1 MKNKLLLGTAA
12 ALVPCL
18 TNAAGFQLNAQ
29 SATGLGRAFAGDA
42 VMADN
47 AAIVAKNSAAM
58 AYIDQP
64 MLSVGAVYIDSGI
77 DVSNMS
83 YTPVRGDT
91 ETLDDQS
98 LDAGTLVPNLHY
110 VHPIQGSKF
119 TLGATVHS
127 NFGTDVEFDD
137 SFEADEFGGKT
148 ALSSINVGFAVAYE
162 LSEKINLGAGIDVI
176 YGEGEISRQ
185 GLLGV
190 DADGFGLGANV
201 GMTYQVNERNKF
213 GITYRYSPD
222 IDVEGDIWMAG
233 PEAGIADNM
242 SVPLPDTLEFSGWHQ
257 LNEQWAFHYSLQWV
271 NWSEFDSLTSDSYDD
286 SIKEYQWKDA
296 GHVSVG
302 GTYTMSKDVV
312 LRAGYMYDISPTDE
326 LTSLS
331 IPDVNRHW
339 VTVGGTYHFTE
350 DNSVDVGIGFIIGE
364 SQNIDESLTTIPGT
378 SSNITADVSADAV
391 LLGVQYQHRF

>member
-1 MKNKLLLGTAA
+1 MKNRLILGTAA
-12 ALVPCL
+12 ALIPCL

-42 VMADN
+42 VMADS

-58 AYIDQP
+58 AYIEQP
-64 MLSVGAVYIDSGI
+64 TLSVGAIYIDSGI
-77 DVSNMS
+77 DVSNVS
-83 YTPVRGDT
+83 YTPMRGYTD
-91 ETLDDQS
+91 TLDDQS
-98 LDAGTLVPNLHY
+98 LDAGTLVPNIHY
-110 VHPIQGSKF
+110 VHPIEGSKF

-127 NFGTDVEFDD
+127 NFGTDVEFDE

-162 LSEKINLGAGIDVI
+162 LSEKINLGAGLDVI
-176 YGEGEISRQ
+176 YGEGEIHRKD
-185 GLLGV
+185 LLDV

-201 GMTYQVNERNKF
+201 GATYQVNEHNKF
-213 GITYRYSPD
+213 GISYRYSPD
-222 IDVEGDIWMAG
+222 IEVEGDIWMLGSGTA
-233 PEAGIADNM
+233 EKMN
-242 SVPLPDTLEFSGWHQ
+242 VPLPDTLEFSGWHQ
-257 LNEQWAFHYSLQWV
+257 LDEQWAFHYSLQWV

-296 GHVSVG
+296 GHISVG
-302 GTYTMSKDVV
+302 GTYTMSKDIV

-339 VTVGGTYHFTE
+339 LTVGSTYHLTTTS
-350 DNSVDVGIGFIIGE
+350 SVDIGVGLIIGE
-364 SQNIDESLTTIPGT
+364 SQHIDESLDGLSRT
-378 SSNITADVSADAV
+378 NVTADVTADAL

>member
-42 VMADN
+42 VMADS

-58 AYIDQP
+58 AYIEQP
-64 MLSVGAVYIDSGI
+64 TLSVGAIYIDSGI
-77 DVSNMS
+77 DVSNVS
-83 YTPVRGDT
+83 YTPMIGST

-148 ALSSINVGFAVAYE
+148 ALSSINVGLAVAYE
-162 LSEKINLGAGIDVI
+162 LSEKINLGAGLDVI
-176 YGEGEISRQ
+176 YGEGEIHRKN
-185 GLLGV
+185 LLDV
-190 DADGFGLGANV
+190 DADGFGLGANI
-201 GMTYQVNERNKF
+201 GATYQVNENNRF

-222 IDVEGDIWMAG
+222 IEVEGDITKG
-233 PEAGIADNM
+233 GVPADKMN
-242 SVPLPDTLEFSGWHQ
+242 VPLPDTLEFSGWHQ

-339 VTVGGTYHFTE
+339 VTVGGTYHFTD

>member
-42 VMADN
+42 VMADS

-58 AYIDQP
+58 AYIEQP
-64 MLSVGAVYIDSGI
+64 MVSVGAIYIDSGI
-77 DVSNMS
+77 DVSNVN
-83 YTPVRGDT
+83 YTPMIGNT

-148 ALSSINVGFAVAYE
+148 ALSSIHVGLAVAYE
-162 LSEKINLGAGIDVI
+162 LSEKINLGAGLDVI
-176 YGEGEISRQ
+176 YGEGEIHRKN
-185 GLLGV
+185 LLDV
-190 DADGFGLGANV
+190 DADGFGLGANI
-201 GMTYQVNERNKF
+201 GATYQVNENNRF

-222 IDVEGDIWMAG
+222 IEVEGDITKG
-233 PEAGIADNM
+233 GVPADKMN
-242 SVPLPDTLEFSGWHQ
+242 VPLPDTLEFSGWHQ

-331 IPDVNRHW
+331 IPDINRHW
-339 VTVGGTYHFTE
+339 VTVGGTYHFTD

>member
-42 VMADN
+42 VMADS

-58 AYIDQP
+58 AYIEQP
-64 MLSVGAVYIDSGI
+64 TLSVGAIYIDSGI
-77 DVSNMS
+77 DVSNIS
-83 YTPVRGDT
+83 YTPDT
-91 ETLDDQS
+91 GNTTPLSDQE
-98 LDAGTLVPNLHY
+98 LTAGTLVPNIHY
-110 VHPIQGSKF
+110 VHPIQDSKF

-127 NFGTDVEFDD
+127 NFGTDVEFDE

-162 LSEKINLGAGIDVI
+162 LSEKINLGAGLDVI
-176 YGEGEISRQ
+176 YGEGEIARKD
-185 GLLGV
+185 LLSV
-190 DADGFGLGANV
+190 DADGFGLGANI
-201 GMTYQVNERNKF
+201 GATYQVNESNRF
-213 GITYRYSPD
+213 GISYRYSPD
-222 IDVEGDIWMAG
+222 IEVEGDIWMLGSGTA
-233 PEAGIADNM
+233 EKM

-302 GTYTMSKDVV
+302 GTYTMSKDIV

-339 VTVGGTYHFTE
+339 FTVGGTYHLTTTS
-350 DNSVDVGIGFIIGE
+350 SVDLGVGFIVGE
-364 SQNIDESLTTIPGT
+364 SQHVDESLDGLSRT
-378 SSNITADVSADAV
+378 NVTADVTADAL

>member
-1 MKNKLLLGTAA
+1 MKNKLILGTAA
-12 ALVPCL
+12 ALIPCL

-42 VMADN
+42 VMADS

-58 AYIDQP
+58 AYIKQP
-64 MLSVGAVYIDSGI
+64 TLSVGAIYIDSGI
-77 DVSNMS
+77 DVSSVS
-83 YTPVRGDT
+83 YTPMIGDT
-91 ETLDDQS
+91 EMLDDQS
-98 LDAGTLVPNLHY
+98 LDAGTLVPNIHY
-110 VHPIQGSKF
+110 VHPIEGSKF

-127 NFGTDVEFDD
+127 NFGTDVEFDE

-148 ALSSINVGFAVAYE
+148 ALSSINVAFAVAYE
-162 LSEKINLGAGIDVI
+162 LSEKINLGVGLDVI
-176 YGEGEISRQ
+176 YGEGEIYRQ
-185 GLLGV
+185 NLLNV

-201 GMTYQVNERNKF
+201 GATYQVNEHNKF
-213 GITYRYSPD
+213 GISYRYSPD
-222 IDVEGDIWMAG
+222 IEVEGDITKG
-233 PEAGIADNM
+233 GVPADKMN
-242 SVPLPDTLEFSGWHQ
+242 VPLPDTLEFSGWHQ

-302 GTYTMSKDVV
+302 GTYTMSKDIV

-339 VTVGGTYHFTE
+339 LTVGGTYNFT
-350 DNSVDVGIGFIIGE
+350 DASSVDVGVGFIIGE
-364 SQNIDESLTTIPGT
+364 SQDIDENLTTIPGT
-378 SSNITADVSADAV
+378 SSNITADVTADAL

>member
-42 VMADN
+42 VMADS
-47 AAIVAKNSAAM
+47 AEIVAKNSAAM

-64 MLSVGAVYIDSGI
+64 TLSVGAIYIDSGI
-77 DVSNMS
+77 DVSSVS
-83 YTPVRGDT
+83 YTPMIGDT
-91 ETLDDQS
+91 KTLDDQS
-98 LDAGTLVPNLHY
+98 LDAGTLVPNIHY
-110 VHPIQGSKF
+110 VHPIEGSKF

-127 NFGTDVEFDD
+127 NFGTDVEFDN
-137 SFEADEFGGKT
+137 SFEADEFGGKI

-162 LSEKINLGAGIDVI
+162 LSEQINLGAGLDVI
-176 YGEGEISRQ
+176 YGEGEIYRQ
-185 GLLGV
+185 NLLNV

-201 GMTYQVNERNKF
+201 GATYQVNEHNKF
-213 GITYRYSPD
+213 GISYRYSPD
-222 IDVEGDIWMAG
+222 IEVEGDINKG
-233 PEAGIADNM
+233 GVPADKMN
-242 SVPLPDTLEFSGWHQ
+242 VPLPDTLEFSGWHQ

-302 GTYTMSKDVV
+302 GTYTMSKDIV

-339 VTVGGTYHFTE
+339 LTIGGTYNFTE
-350 DNSVDVGIGFIIGE
+350 ASSVDVGVGFIIGE
-364 SQNIDESLTTIPGT
+364 SQDIDENLTTIPGT
-378 SSNITADVSADAV
+378 SSNITADVTADAL

>member
-1 MKNKLLLGTAA
+1 MKNKLFLGTAV

-18 TNAAGFQLNAQ
+18 INAAGFQLNAQ
-29 SATGLGRAFAGDA
+29 SVTGLGRAFAGDA
-42 VMADN
+42 VMADS

-58 AYIDQP
+58 AYIEQP
-64 MLSVGAVYIDSGI
+64 TLSVGAIYVDSGI
-77 DVSNMS
+77 DVSNVS
-83 YTPVRGDT
+83 YTPMIGDT
-91 ETLDDQS
+91 EMLDDQS
-98 LDAGTLVPNLHY
+98 LDAGTLVPNIHY
-110 VHPIQGSKF
+110 VHSIEDSKF
-119 TLGATVHS
+119 TLGVTVHS
-127 NFGTDVEFDD
+127 NFGTDVEFDN

-148 ALSSINVGFAVAYE
+148 ALSSINVCFAVAYE
-162 LSEKINLGAGIDVI
+162 LSEQINLGAGIDVI
-176 YGEGEISRQ
+176 YGEGEIYRQ
-185 GLLGV
+185 NLLNV

-201 GMTYQVNERNKF
+201 GATYQVNEHNKF
-213 GITYRYSPD
+213 GISYRYSPD
-222 IDVEGDIWMAG
+222 IEVEGDITKG
-233 PEAGIADNM
+233 GVPADKMN
-242 SVPLPDTLEFSGWHQ
+242 VPLPDTLEFSGWHQ

-339 VTVGGTYHFTE
+339 LTVGGTYNFT
-350 DNSVDVGIGFIIGE
+350 DASSVDVGVGFIIGE
-364 SQNIDESLTTIPGT
+364 SQDIDENLTTIPGT
-378 SSNITADVSADAV
+378 SSNITADVTADAL

>member
-18 TNAAGFQLNAQ
+18 TNAAGFQLNPQ

-42 VMADN
+42 VMADS

-58 AYIDQP
+58 AYIEQP
-64 MLSVGAVYIDSGI
+64 TLSVGAIYIDSGI
-77 DVSNMS
+77 DVSNVS
-83 YTPVRGDT
+83 YTPMIGNT

-162 LSEKINLGAGIDVI
+162 LSEKINLGAGLDVI
-176 YGEGEISRQ
+176 YGEGEIHRKN
-185 GLLGV
+185 LLDV
-190 DADGFGLGANV
+190 DVDGFGLGANI
-201 GMTYQVNERNKF
+201 GATYQVNENNRF

-222 IDVEGDIWMAG
+222 IEVEGDITKG
-233 PEAGIADNM
+233 GVPADKMN
-242 SVPLPDTLEFSGWHQ
+242 VPLPDTLEFSGWHQ

-339 VTVGGTYHFTE
+339 VTVGGTYHFTD

>member
-42 VMADN
+42 VMADS

-58 AYIDQP
+58 AYIEQP
-64 MLSVGAVYIDSGI
+64 MVSVGAIYIDSGI
-77 DVSNMS
+77 DVSNVN
-83 YTPVRGDT
+83 YTPMIGNT

-148 ALSSINVGFAVAYE
+148 ALSSINVGLAVAYE
-162 LSEKINLGAGIDVI
+162 LSEKINLGAGLDVI
-176 YGEGEISRQ
+176 YGEGEIHRKN
-185 GLLGV
+185 LLDV
-190 DADGFGLGANV
+190 DADGFGLGANI
-201 GMTYQVNERNKF
+201 GATYQVNENNRF

-222 IDVEGDIWMAG
+222 IEVEGDITKG
-233 PEAGIADNM
+233 GVPADKMN
-242 SVPLPDTLEFSGWHQ
+242 VPLPDTLEFSGWHQ

-339 VTVGGTYHFTE
+339 VTVGGTYHFTD

>member
-1 MKNKLLLGTAA
+1 MKNKLLLGTAV

-42 VMADN
+42 VMADS

-58 AYIDQP
+58 AYIEQP
-64 MLSVGAVYIDSGI
+64 TLSVGAIYIDSGI
-77 DVSNMS
+77 DVSNVS
-83 YTPVRGDT
+83 YTPMIGNT

-148 ALSSINVGFAVAYE
+148 ALSSINVGLAVAYE
-162 LSEKINLGAGIDVI
+162 LSEKINLGAGLDVI
-176 YGEGEISRQ
+176 YGEGEIHRKN
-185 GLLGV
+185 LLDV
-190 DADGFGLGANV
+190 DADGFGLGANI
-201 GMTYQVNERNKF
+201 GATYQVNENNRF

-222 IDVEGDIWMAG
+222 IEVEGDITKG
-233 PEAGIADNM
+233 GVPADKMN
-242 SVPLPDTLEFSGWHQ
+242 VPLPDTLEFSGWHQ

-339 VTVGGTYHFTE
+339 VTVGGTYHFT
-350 DNSVDVGIGFIIGE
+350 DNNSVDVGIGFIIGE

>member
-1 MKNKLLLGTAA
+1 MKNKLLLGTAV
-12 ALVPCL
+12 ALIPCL

-42 VMADN
+42 VMADS

-58 AYIDQP
+58 TYIEQP

-77 DVSNMS
+77 DVSNVS
-83 YTPVRGDT
+83 YTPLMGDT
-91 ETLDDQS
+91 TSLDDQELS
-98 LDAGTLVPNLHY
+98 AGTLVPNIHY
-110 VHPIQGSKF
+110 VHPIQDSKF

-137 SFEADEFGGKT
+137 SFSADEFGGKT

-176 YGEGEISRQ
+176 YGEGEIHRKN
-185 GLLGV
+185 LLDV

-201 GMTYQVNERNKF
+201 GATYQVNERNKF

-222 IDVEGDIWMAG
+222 IEVEGDITKGGVA
-233 PEAGIADNM
+233 ADKMN
-242 SVPLPDTLEFSGWHQ
+242 VPLPDTLEFSGWHQ

-271 NWSEFDSLTSDSYDD
+271 NWSEFDSLTSGSYDD

-296 GHVSVG
+296 GHISVG
-302 GTYTMSKDVV
+302 ATYTASSKLT
-312 LRAGYMYDISPTDE
+312 LRTGYMYDASPTDS

-339 VTVGGTYHFTE
+339 LTVGGSYAMTQ
-350 DNSVDVGIGFIIGE
+350 NSSIDLGVGIVMGE
-364 SQNIDESLTTIPGT
+364 TDYVDESLTTIPGT
-378 SSNITADVSADAV
+378 QSNITADVSADA
-391 LLGVQYQHRF
+391 LLVGMQYQYRF

>member
-29 SATGLGRAFAGDA
+29 SAIGLGRAFAGDA
-42 VMADN
+42 VMADS

-58 AYIDQP
+58 AYVEQP

-77 DVSNMS
+77 DVSNIS
-83 YTPVRGDT
+83 YTPNTGDT
-91 ETLDDQS
+91 TSLNDQELS
-98 LDAGTLVPNLHY
+98 AGTLVPNVHY
-110 VHPIQGSKF
+110 VHPIQDSKF

-162 LSEKINLGAGIDVI
+162 LSEMINLGAGIDVI

-201 GMTYQVNERNKF
+201 GMTYQINEHNRF

-222 IDVEGDIWMAG
+222 IEVEGDIWMAG
-233 PEAGIADNM
+233 PEAGNAEKMN
-242 SVPLPDTLEFSGWHQ
+242 VPLPDTLEFSGWHR

-312 LRAGYMYDISPTDE
+312 LRAGYMYDMSPTDE

-339 VTVGGTYHFTE
+339 FTVGGTYHLTSAS
-350 DNSVDVGIGFIIGE
+350 SVDLGIGFIVGE
-364 SQNIDESLTTIPGT
+364 SQYVDESLDALSKTNVT
-378 SSNITADVSADAV
+378 SDVTADA
-391 LLGVQYQHRF
+391 LLVGVQYQHRF

>member
-12 ALVPCL
+12 ALIPCF

-42 VMADN
+42 VMADS

-58 AYIDQP
+58 AYIEQP

-77 DVSNMS
+77 DVSNIS
-83 YTPVRGDT
+83 YTPNTGDT
-91 ETLDDQS
+91 TSLSDQELS
-98 LDAGTLVPNLHY
+98 AGTLVPNVHY
-110 VHPIQGSKF
+110 VHPIQDSKF

-127 NFGTDVEFDD
+127 NFVTDVEFDD
-137 SFEADEFGGKT
+137 SFEAEEFGGKT

-162 LSEKINLGAGIDVI
+162 LSEKINLGGGIDVI

-201 GMTYQVNERNKF
+201 GMTYQVNEHNRF

-222 IDVEGDIWMAG
+222 IEVEGDIWMTGSG
-233 PEAGIADNM
+233 PEDKMN
-242 SVPLPDTLEFSGWHQ
+242 VPLPDTLEFSGWHQ

-271 NWSEFDSLTSDSYDD
+271 NWSEFDSLTSDSYND

-302 GTYTMSKDVV
+302 GTYTMSKDII
-312 LRAGYMYDISPTDE
+312 LRAGYMYDVSPTDE

-339 VTVGGTYHFTE
+339 FTVGGTYHLTPAS
-350 DNSVDVGIGFIIGE
+350 SVDLGIGFIVGE
-364 SQNIDESLTTIPGT
+364 SQHVDESLDALSRT
-378 SSNITADVSADAV
+378 NVSADVTANA
-391 LLGVQYQHRF
+391 LLVGVQYQHRF

>member
-1 MKNKLLLGTAA
+1 MKNKLLLGTAV

-42 VMADN
+42 VMADS

-58 AYIDQP
+58 AYIEQP
-64 MLSVGAVYIDSGI
+64 TLSVGAIYIDSGI
-77 DVSNMS
+77 DVSNVS
-83 YTPVRGDT
+83 YTPMIGNT

-148 ALSSINVGFAVAYE
+148 ALSSINVGLAVAYE
-162 LSEKINLGAGIDVI
+162 LSEKINLGAGLDVI
-176 YGEGEISRQ
+176 YGEGEIHRKN
-185 GLLGV
+185 LLDV
-190 DADGFGLGANV
+190 DADGFGLGANI
-201 GMTYQVNERNKF
+201 GATYQVNENNRF

-222 IDVEGDIWMAG
+222 IEVEGDITKG
-233 PEAGIADNM
+233 GVPADKMN
-242 SVPLPDTLEFSGWHQ
+242 VPLPDTLEFSGWHQ

-339 VTVGGTYHFTE
+339 VTVGGTYHFTD